1 MTASDVVKWHLPAV
15 RRYLAHRA
23 DMSHPKAGWYVQ
35 VADGLPIG
43 PFPDM
48 ERADRAVEAI
58 EAVLTMQS
66 KEGTT

>member
-1 MTASDVVKWHLPAV
+1 MTIAEMIGHPRV
-15 RRYLAHRA
+15 RRYLVLVV
-23 DMSHPKAGWYVQ
+23 DMSHPKVGYYVQ

-58 EAVLTMQS
+58 EAVMRMQS
-66 KEGTT
+66 REGSS